1 MSCSKQ
7 LSIYVLLKVL
17 NLTCSS
23 FSLFEFIFV
32 YGRHIPRNEISFFE
46 CGYPTVQASFVEETI
61 LSSLNTP
68 DNFVENL
75 LTTDI

>member
-1 MSCSKQ
+1 MVA
-7 LSIYVLLKVL
+7 IYLAKDEL
-17 NLTCSS
+17 
-23 FSLFEFIFV
+23 
-32 YGRHIPRNEISFFE
+32 SFFA

-68 DNFVENL
+68 DNFVANL